1 MGCGKCEEEIRGVK
15 EEVARGGWAEAAR
28 RTPATLCFSEFSED
42 FI

>member
-1 MGCGKCEEEIRGVK
+1 MGCGECEEEIRGVR

-28 RTPATLCFSEFSED
+28 RTPATCLLSGFLED